1 MTTLEERFQAS
12 HPVRAKI
19 GRADANGVSVASP
32 MMEEIAPDLSRLI
45 SEACWGVLWTR
56 PALSAEQRS
65 LITISVITALRR
77 DDNLKGHIESGLDVG
92 HSAERIVEI
101 MLQLL
106 FYVGAPIANT
116 GLRVAYDVFKQ
127 RDIKVQPLRIYD
139 PSEDPEDLYRRGLA
153 TQREVMGDQPV
164 GNFDPQDEVD
174 RDWQRYAL
182 EYLWGSVWPRSG
194 LDLPSRCL
202 CTLTALTVVGT
213 DQAIGNYVRAARN
226 LGLAEEQIKEL
237 FFHLTFYIGI
247 SQARRAT
254 AIAKEV
260 FKSQ

>member
-1 MTTLEERFQAS
+1 MTTLEERFQAC
-12 HPVRAKI
+12 HPVLAKI
-19 GRADANGVSVASP
+19 GRADANGMALASP

-45 SEACWGVLWTR
+45 REACWGMLWTR
-56 PALSAEQRS
+56 PALSVEQRS

-77 DDNLKGHIESGLDVG
+77 DDNLKGHVESGLDVG

-116 GLRVAYDVFKQ
+116 GLRVAYDVFKE
-127 RDIKVQPLRIYD
+127 RGIKVQPLRIYD
-139 PSEDPEDLYRRGLA
+139 TSEEPEDLYRRGLA
-153 TQREVMGDQPV
+153 TQREVMGDQPL

-213 DQAIGNYVRAARN
+213 DQAIGNYARAARN
-226 LGLAEEQIKEL
+226 LDLTEEQIKEL
-237 FFHLTFYIGI
+237 FFHLPFYIGI

-254 AIAKEV
+254 AIAQEV

>member
-1 MTTLEERFQAS
+1 MTTLEERFQAC
-12 HPVRAKI
+12 HPVLAKI
-19 GRADANGVSVASP
+19 GRADANGIALSSP

-45 SEACWGVLWTR
+45 REACWGVLWTR
-56 PALSAEQRS
+56 PALSVEQRS

-101 MLQLL
+101 MVQLL

-116 GLRVAYDVFKQ
+116 GLRVAYDVFKE
-127 RDIKVQPLRIYD
+127 RGIKVQPYLIYD

-153 TQREVMGDQPV
+153 TRQQVIGDQPE
-164 GNFDPQDEVD
+164 GDFDPDDEVD
-174 RDWQRYAL
+174 RDWQRYML
-182 EYLWGSVWPRSG
+182 EYLWGSVWPRPG
-194 LDLPSRCL
+194 LDLASRCL

-213 DQAIGNYVRAARN
+213 DQAIATYVRAARN
-226 LGLAEEQIKEL
+226 LGLTEEQIQEL

-260 FKSQ
+260 FKSR